1 MQVLSFPVFQGDDSS
16 GFPLRKTEKWTSYH
30 SGDWDFC
37 FDLNESVRDL
47 PEIIISVFGAG
58 DDAKDKPPVEVK
70 KQSKKNLKFSGS

>member
-1 MQVLSFPVFQGDDSS
+1 
-16 GFPLRKTEKWTSYH
+16 
-30 SGDWDFC
+30 
-37 FDLNESVRDL
+37 L